1 MVVLSSSFNVFHN
14 LGARNLKDFFPKD
27 VVLTRGICSLFV
39 PLSSLMLVLG
49 NRVSPNFDCEFA
61 TFW

>member
-14 LGARNLKDFFPKD
+14 FGARNLKDFFPKD

-39 PLSSLMLVLG
+39 PLSPLTLVLG
-49 NRVSPNFDCEFA
+49 VSNPVI
-61 TFW
+61 